1 MDHCISTTKTC
12 QGMSKIHLTVSCVS
26 HFYVR
31 KYTFWKKCLFEG
43 FVILHFVTH
52 NVSFQNGML
61 KKHVFVCRRYCH
73 HAKEVKRCSIEFFFL
88 KKNVIPDFNAFFVW
102 KKSSR
107 APTLFQH
114 VHVHYM
120 WVDKESSTNL
130 NKLCT
135 TVIDAATKAIK
146 YCTCCHFYH
155 MLLKDQ
161 SIYWHV
167 YLTFIFYVIWK
178 LHKC

>member
-1 MDHCISTTKTC
+1 MYASTLFEKNAF
-12 QGMSKIHLTVSCVS
+12 SKASWDFTLLHTMFHFKMECWKNTFSCV
-26 HFYVR
+26 V
-31 KYTFWKKCLFEG
+31 
-43 FVILHFVTH
+43 VIAI
-52 NVSFQNGML
+52 MPKRL
-61 KKHVFVCRRYCH
+61 KGVQLN
-73 HAKEVKRCSIEFFFL
+73 FFL
-88 KKNVIPDFNAFFVW
+88 KKNVIPDFNAFFVC

-167 YLTFIFYVIWK
+167 YLTFIFLCHLEVT
-178 LHKC
+178 